1 MTTPILTKT
10 NSPARRRPSSKDGF
24 TLIEVVVAL
33 GILASAI
40 VILLESHY
48 GSLQLFDAAQNI
60 AFTDQLM
67 EHAIGESERLA
78 LTGEFSGE
86 GDFGRR
92 FSDYRYRFEAQPVN
106 PDELPGL
113 LEITVS
119 VEGPDGTKEM
129 LYLVYNVNQTGEAN

>member
-1 MTTPILTKT
+1 MTPPTHTNATTP
-10 NSPARRRPSSKDGF
+10 PAGPRSSTEGF

-33 GILASAI
+33 GILASAL

-78 LTGEFSGE
+78 LTGET
-86 GDFGRR
+86 
-92 FSDYRYRFEAQPVN
+92 P
-106 PDELPGL
+106 
-113 LEITVS
+113 
-119 VEGPDGTKEM
+119 
-129 LYLVYNVNQTGEAN
+129 

>member
-1 MTTPILTKT
+1 MRTYTDPP
-10 NSPARRRPSSKDGF
+10 SGRRPSSTDGF

-106 PDELPGL
+106 PEELPGL
-113 LEITVS
+113 WEITVS
-119 VEGPDGTKEM
+119 VEGPEGTKEM
-129 LYLVYNVNQTGEAN
+129 EELVYNVQQAGGAN